1 MDKKLVR
8 SYSIGN
14 EGDLFVKGF
23 DKDGRGVDM
32 SGEYQGLPLNRRQL
46 KADVY
51 LDVFRYED
59 GELTWSGS
67 ANGHE
72 PPNAISFKLLLD
84 AFTQDLTQEGPRA
97 F

>member
-1 MDKKLVR
+1 MDKRLVR
-8 SYSIGN
+8 SYAIGK

-23 DKDGRGVDM
+23 DKEGKATNL
-32 SGEYQGLPLNRRQL
+32 SAEYQGIARNRRTL
-46 KADVY
+46 REDVY

-59 GELTWSGS
+59 GDLTWSGS

-72 PPNAISFKLLLD
+72 PENAISFKLLLD
-84 AFTQDLTQEGPRA
+84 AFTQDLSGEGPRA